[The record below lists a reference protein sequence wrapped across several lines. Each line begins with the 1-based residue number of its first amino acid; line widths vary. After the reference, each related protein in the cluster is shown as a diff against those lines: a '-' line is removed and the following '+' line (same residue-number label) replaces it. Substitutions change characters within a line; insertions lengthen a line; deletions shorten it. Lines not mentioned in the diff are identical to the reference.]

1 MTIFLLTA
9 LLMIPI
15 IGMAQYSEQE
25 LYNAYLRSDMELWKE
40 YIEHTD
46 WNTITS
52 AEKTRLLNYQ
62 YGYVAFAISAKDKDA
77 EKHLERFEHNI
88 DNSTHLL
95 DASTLSCYRSSFSAY
110 KMSFNVFRKLMYAN
124 QAISL
129 ANEAMRLDS
138 LNPAALTL
146 KANIDLYCPKAFGG
160 NKARALRYFL
170 RAEQRYQELGLTRCN
185 WNYRALQLCIAQC
198 YEKTGYKE
206 KAIQKCRS
214 ILQEEPA
221 FSYIRDIYLPMLL
234 GEKVIDK
241 AGIGNVS
248 NVANSML

>member
-1 MTIFLLTA
+1 MTTFLLA
-9 LLMIPI
+9 VLLLIPVF
-15 IGMAQYSEQE
+15 GLAQYSERD
-25 LYNAYLRSDMELWKE
+25 LYNAYLRSDMSLWKE

-46 WNTITS
+46 WDAIAI
-52 AEKTRLLNYQ
+52 AEKQRLLNYQ
-62 YGYVAFAISAKDKDA
+62 YGYVAFAISAEDKDA
-77 EKHLERFEHNI
+77 EAHLLRFERHTEDMKNV
-88 DNSTHLL
+88 L
-95 DASTLSCYRSSFSAY
+95 DASTLACYRSSYAAY

-124 QAISL
+124 QAMSL

-170 RAEQRYQELGLTRCN
+170 RAEKRYQELGITKCN

-198 YEKTGYKE
+198 YEKTGKKE
-206 KAIQKCRS
+206 QAIRKCRS
-214 ILQEEPA
+214 ILQEEPD
-221 FSYIRDIYLPMLL
+221 FSYIRDIYLPTLL
-234 GEKVIDK
+234 GEKVTDK

-248 NVANSML
+248 NVANSIL